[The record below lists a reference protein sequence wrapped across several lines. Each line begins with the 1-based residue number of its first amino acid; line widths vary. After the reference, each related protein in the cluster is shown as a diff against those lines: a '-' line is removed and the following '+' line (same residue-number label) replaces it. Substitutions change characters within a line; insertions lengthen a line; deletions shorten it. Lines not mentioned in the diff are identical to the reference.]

1 MYSFFQIKHG
11 KAIAFWLIHFTLF
24 IGYSQEVQVDS
35 KFNSFD
41 DGQLGDGF
49 DGTVRSLSLQND
61 GKLLVGGEFLNFN
74 GNTTPY
80 FTRLLIDGSKDPTFN
95 LGSGFNDRI
104 NASVIQPDGRIIV
117 GGSFTTFNGVPVGSL
132 IRLNVD

>member
-1 MYSFFQIKHG
+1 MLYFSQIKLK
-11 KAIAFWLIHFTLF
+11 KAIAFGLLYF
-24 IGYSQEVQVDS
+24 ISCFGYSQEVQVDP

-49 DGTVRSLSLQND
+49 DGTVLTLSLQND

-95 LGSGFNDRI
+95 LGSGFNGRI
-104 NASVIQPDGRIIV
+104 HTSVIQPDGKIII
-117 GGSFTTFNGVPVGSL
+117 GGSFL
-132 IRLNVD
+132 